1 MNQPDFEGARDYA
14 LERLERELAPSL
26 FYHSLAH
33 TRDEVAPA
41 AQRLAGLEGV
51 AGEPRLLLLTA
62 AYYHD
67 IGFVK
72 QRQDHEIV
80 SVSIAEAALP
90 AFGYQPAQI
99 QIVRQ
104 IIMATAAGQT
114 PHALLE
120 QILVDADLDVL
131 GTKAYTRRSLDIRRE
146 WEAFGSTMSDEEWY
160 QGQVQLLE
168 SHRYWTQAARQLRD
182 AGKQRNLELVRA
194 RLESLQT
201 KA

>member
-1 MNQPDFEGARDYA
+1 MSHPDFEKATAYA

-26 FYHSLAH
+26 VYHSLAH

-41 AQRLAGLEGV
+41 AQRLAGLERV

-90 AFGYQPAQI
+90 AFGYQPAQVR
-99 QIVRQ
+99 IVRHT
-104 IIMATAAGQT
+104 IMATAAGQT

>member
-1 MNQPDFEGARDYA
+1 
-14 LERLERELAPSL
+14 
-26 FYHSLAH
+26 
-33 TRDEVAPA
+33 
-41 AQRLAGLEGV
+41 
-51 AGEPRLLLLTA
+51 
-62 AYYHD
+62 
-67 IGFVK
+67 
-72 QRQDHEIV
+72 
-80 SVSIAEAALP
+80 LP

-146 WEAFGSTMSDEEWY
+146 WETFGSTMSDEEWY
-160 QGQVQLLE
+160 RGQVALLQ
-168 SHRYWTQAARQLRD
+168 SHRYWTKAARRLRD

-194 RLESLQT
+194 RLESLQI